1 MLRSRTIQDIW
12 HSPRTQ
18 SHRSVKEVLY
28 PGLVHRLHVS
38 NLQQKRY
45 DQRSRSSTKCA
56 ALTPSHEDLS
66 EVLDKHLVS
75 YFRERSTFRDNLSAK
90 ESLHASGTLR
100 ISTLRSIDLPGKSTM
115 TVKYKPA
122 SRRIC
127 PLRWSS
133 SYQYIVAFFLNGIQ
147 QTDRAGYHQTWSQNF
162 GETIAR
168 LLHTGIKYQ
177 IDPTLPTESS
187 LTIACKIAEWGN
199 LGSLG
204 DKRMDARNDG
214 RWRTLEPQGSQR
226 KKMSTLTNTLTKQ
239 YNPSPHGRL
248 TNGSTYGD

>member
-1 MLRSRTIQDIW
+1 MSCGLLETVTWQSILRNRTILNIW

-28 PGLVHRLHVS
+28 QDLVHRLHVS
-38 NLQQKRY
+38 NLQLKRY
-45 DQRSRSSTKCA
+45 DQRSRSSTKHA
-56 ALTPSHEDLS
+56 ALTPSHEDPS

-75 YFRERSTFRDNLSAK
+75 YFHERSTFRDNLSAK
-90 ESLHASGTLR
+90 ELLHASETLR

-122 SRRIC
+122 SQRIYL
-127 PLRWSS
+127 LRWSL
-133 SYQYIVAFFLNGIQ
+133 SYQYIVAFFLNEIQ
-147 QTDRAGYHQTWSQNF
+147 QTDRAGYHQALSQNF

-168 LLHTGIKYQ
+168 LLHTRTRYQ
-177 IDPTLPTESS
+177 TDATLLTESS
-187 LTIACKIAEWGN
+187 LTMACKIAEWGN

-204 DKRMDARNDG
+204 DKRIDARNDG

-226 KKMSTLTNTLTKQ
+226 KKTSTLTKIWTK
-239 YNPSPHGRL
+239 
-248 TNGSTYGD
+248 